1 MISVGIILE
10 YCLLDIYLGV
20 DDERRVPWIATALG
34 PDEVERLKGD
44 VHRRHARVVLV
55 TARITIELK
64 FFSENIALQ
73 WRAILIITEVSN
85 DLIWNFLKGQSGGIY

>member
-1 MISVGIILE
+1 MRVRQLENILGGHWDRHPVVE
-10 YCLLDIYLGV
+10 ITRAV
-20 DDERRVPWIATALG
+20 PVPWIATVLG

-64 FFSENIALQ
+64 FF
-73 WRAILIITEVSN
+73 T
-85 DLIWNFLKGQSGGIY
+85 

>member
-1 MISVGIILE
+1 MRVRQLENILGGHWDRHPVVE
-10 YCLLDIYLGV
+10 ITRARHLGV
-20 DDERRVPWIATALG
+20 DDERGVPWIATVLG

-64 FFSENIALQ
+64 FFS
-73 WRAILIITEVSN
+73 
-85 DLIWNFLKGQSGGIY
+85 

>member
-1 MISVGIILE
+1 M
-10 YCLLDIYLGV
+10 LDIYLGV

-64 FFSENIALQ
+64 FFS
-73 WRAILIITEVSN
+73 
-85 DLIWNFLKGQSGGIY
+85 